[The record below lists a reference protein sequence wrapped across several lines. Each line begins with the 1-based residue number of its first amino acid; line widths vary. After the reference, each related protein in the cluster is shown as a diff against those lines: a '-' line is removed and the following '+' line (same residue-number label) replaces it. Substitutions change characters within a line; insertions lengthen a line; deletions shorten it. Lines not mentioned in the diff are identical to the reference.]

1 MDRQAPAG
9 YFRSVGV
16 IVRRISLPSRFTTI
30 STGSSGLRARRMT
43 AGVVSGESGAAG
55 LGALFEL
62 LDRQDAHTVRARLG
76 IDNNSRVL
84 IISTEGATDPAS
96 YEQIVGRPPAAVRY
110 TPG

>member
-1 MDRQAPAG
+1 
-9 YFRSVGV
+9 
-16 IVRRISLPSRFTTI
+16 
-30 STGSSGLRARRMT
+30 MT